1 MQSIDNSL
9 YEAVRI
15 DGGGLMKRFRYVT
28 LPHLKGTIT
37 SLFIM
42 QIISVF
48 QVFYE
53 PMVIS
58 NGGPNNASLSLMLL
72 SYNYAFADAKPQLG
86 AAVGVILSLIILACT
101 GVYYLVLRLING
113 KQVEARR
120 WKKQLNFHKRQ
131 MDY

>member
-1 MQSIDNSL
+1 
-9 YEAVRI
+9 
-15 DGGGLMKRFRYVT
+15 
-28 LPHLKGTIT
+28 
-37 SLFIM
+37 
-42 QIISVF
+42 
-48 QVFYE
+48 
-53 PMVIS
+53 MVIS

-72 SYNYAFADAKPQLG
+72 S